1 MIFTLDF
8 LLNVVVNITMITIF
22 ICVFFFTY
30 AKHVEKRIIV
40 TQTADL
46 ADTMTT
52 TLTMFPKIR
61 QQLRPFVNS
70 WNIKETKDK
79 NVEANNRIIVNNT
92 IMIIGFWSLWTL
104 MIVGIVAYIYK
115 VNMKKIILVNIVI
128 LAVVGLT
135 EFFFLECIASN
146 YISFDPNYVKY
157 TLLDTLDRFGQ
168 KNKKTIGDE

>member
-46 ADTMTT
+46 AKTMTS
-52 TLTMFPKIR
+52 TLTMFPKVR
-61 QQLRPFVNS
+61 AELRPLVNS
-70 WNIKETKDK
+70 LNIQETKDE
-79 NVEANNRIIVNNT
+79 NVAANNRIIVNNT
-92 IMIIGFWSLWTL
+92 IMIIGFWSIWTL
-104 MIVGIVAYIYK
+104 MIVGIIAYIYK
-115 VNMKKIILVNIVI
+115 VDMRRIILVNIII

-168 KNKKTIGDE
+168 KNKKTIRHE